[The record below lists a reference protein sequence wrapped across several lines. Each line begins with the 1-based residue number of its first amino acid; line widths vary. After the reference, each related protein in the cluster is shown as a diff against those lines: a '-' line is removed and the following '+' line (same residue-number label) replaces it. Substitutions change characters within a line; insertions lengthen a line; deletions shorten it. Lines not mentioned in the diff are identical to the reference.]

1 MFPILGRN
9 LQSLLDYEG
18 EDFEEHFGL
27 DFTVSRRGTVVG
39 VMEGKGRIERRG
51 KGVEGREV
59 RGEKKGG
66 GGGGVKGRG
75 RKGRKKPG

>member
-27 DFTVSRRGTVVG
+27 DFTVS
-39 VMEGKGRIERRG
+39 
-51 KGVEGREV
+51 
-59 RGEKKGG
+59 
-66 GGGGVKGRG
+66 GRG
-75 RKGRKKPG
+75 ATVGGPPTVGKEGWGVVARLWTSL

>member
-27 DFTVSRRGTVVG
+27 DFTVS
-39 VMEGKGRIERRG
+39 
-51 KGVEGREV
+51 GRE
-59 RGEKKGG
+59 E
-66 GGGGVKGRG
+66 GV
-75 RKGRKKPG
+75 